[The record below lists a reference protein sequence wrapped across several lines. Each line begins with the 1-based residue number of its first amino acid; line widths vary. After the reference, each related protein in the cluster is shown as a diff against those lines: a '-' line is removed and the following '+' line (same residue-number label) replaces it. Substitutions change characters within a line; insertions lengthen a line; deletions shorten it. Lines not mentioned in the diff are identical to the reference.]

1 MKLIFDSFKPFKEGM
16 NDFGST
22 IAIIV
27 NSISLSFVY
36 FLGVGITSFV
46 AKLISKNFLDKELSD
61 KETYWE
67 DLNLGKNKMEA
78 YYRQF

>member
-46 AKLISKNFLDKELSD
+46 AKLISKNL
-61 KETYWE
+61 
-67 DLNLGKNKMEA
+67 
-78 YYRQF
+78 RIIV